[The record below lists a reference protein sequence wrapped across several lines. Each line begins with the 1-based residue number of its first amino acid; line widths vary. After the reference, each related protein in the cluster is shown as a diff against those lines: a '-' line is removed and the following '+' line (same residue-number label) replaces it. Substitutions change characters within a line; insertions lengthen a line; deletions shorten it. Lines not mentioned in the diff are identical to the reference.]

1 MARERGWQSRAV
13 PALIVVATVLLLVE
27 CITVWV
33 HRQALDTPY
42 VERASHQMLEDPK
55 VRSAVAGYLVDQ
67 LYQHVEVERQVD
79 DLLPDRDRGLAA
91 PIIAAL
97 RGLAPRAAEDI
108 LGEPFVV
115 DTWATAV
122 GRAHREFL
130 RLVNAD
136 PNRAVDVYLGLRPLL
151 LALAERLGLERQ
163 AAAMLPAD
171 AGRVPL
177 FRGNQ
182 IGKLREAIR
191 LVDSMAIY
199 GLLLVAALYGLALG
213 LAGGRRRQALL
224 HIGLAVT
231 ATGVAVILV
240 RSLAG
245 TVIVESVVGSSAT
258 LEPAGRQVWRILS
271 DPLWSI
277 GWMAVTTGLT
287 AIVLALLAGP
297 SAVATGIRKALRP
310 ALVDRPARAWAGV
323 GVAIVVVLTTIPAID
338 ATRLISRSVLIAVI
352 AGGTEMVRRV
362 ALAERRDAPA
372 VRVLPSVAGSS

>member
-1 MARERGWQSRAV
+1 MAKEFEWRSRAV
-13 PALIVVATVLLLVE
+13 SALIVVATVLLLGE
-27 CITVWV
+27 CLTIWV

-42 VERASHQMLEDPK
+42 VERASRQMLEDPK

-67 LYQHVEVERQVD
+67 LYRNVEVEREID
-79 DLLPDRDRGLAA
+79 DLLPPRAHGLAA
-91 PIIAAL
+91 PLNAAL
-97 RGLAPRAAEDI
+97 RGLAPRAAEQI

-130 RLVNAD
+130 RLVNGD
-136 PNRAVDVYLGLRPLL
+136 PNRAGEVYLGLRPLL
-151 LALAERLGLERQ
+151 LELAQRLGLERQ
-163 AAAMLPAD
+163 AAAALPAD
-171 AGRVPL
+171 AGRLVL
-177 FRGNQ
+177 FRENR

-191 LVDSMAIY
+191 LVDSLSIY

-224 HIGLAVT
+224 HMGLAVT
-231 ATGVAVILV
+231 ATGVVLILV

-245 TVIVESVVGSSAT
+245 TVLVESVVGSSAT

-271 DPLWSI
+271 DPLSSI
-277 GWMAVTTGLT
+277 GWMAVTTGLP

-297 SAVATGIRKALRP
+297 SALATGIRRALRP
-310 ALVDRPARAWAGV
+310 ALVDHPARAWAAV

-338 ATRLISRSVLIAVI
+338 AARLISRCVLIAVI
-352 AGGTEMVRRV
+352 VGGTEMVRRV
-362 ALAERRDAPA
+362 ALAEQSDGA
-372 VRVLPSVAGSS
+372 VGRPLPSVAASS

>member
-67 LYQHVEVERQVD
+67 LYRHVEVERQVD

-151 LALAERLGLERQ
+151 LALAKRLGLERQ